1 MTRTASGIL
10 LVLLLTAMTISAFD
24 VRSVHAWA
32 GTVYVN
38 ADGSVSPPD
47 APVTRSGDFYT
58 LTGDIS
64 SSGDGVVILRNDM
77 TLDGAGYFIQGPGG
91 GGSNGVYIE
100 SRSNLTIRNVRLEAF
115 DCGIF
120 LSQSS
125 NVNLTENGLTDNLKD
140 GVSLYESTN
149 NGLFRNNIANNWD
162 GIELIASNNNTIC
175 GNNIEANVHYGIGLC
190 SSENNRA
197 YHNSFVGNMY
207 QQVSAC
213 ANLPNIWCDSYPSG
227 GNYWS
232 DYTGVDMYSGLFQNE
247 TGSDGIGDT
256 RYFIDEN
263 NTDGYPLMGVW
274 TETGENV
281 SVTHPSGI
289 SFIFSKVVSG
299 GVTMINKSS
308 VGPTLP
314 SGFRDA
320 SKPPLYYYIRIT
332 ANYTGL
338 VTLGVVYDRNG
349 LTPLEQNLLN
359 LIHWNYTLQKWENV
373 TVHVDTVNNVAYGE
387 TTDLSTFT
395 LAIPLLGDIN
405 KDGTV
410 DIYDAIIL
418 ASAFGSKPG
427 SPNWNLNADIN
438 NDGNVDI
445 YDAIILA
452 KNYGNPHTSFVFSQ
466 HFNLCVGSN
475 REIVLDSEFEIS
487 SGGAVL

>member
-10 LVLLLTAMTISAFD
+10 LVLLLTAMAISAFE
-24 VRSVHAWA
+24 VRLVRAWT

-38 ADGSVSPPD
+38 ADGSVSPSD
-47 APVTRSGDFYT
+47 SPVKRSGDLYA
-58 LTGDIS
+58 LTGGIDS
-64 SSGDGVVILRNDM
+64 DADGVVILRNDI
-77 TLDGAGYFIQGPGG
+77 TLDGAGYLIQGLGG
-91 GGSNGVYIE
+91 AISNGIYIE
-100 SRSNLTIRNVRLEAF
+100 GRSNLTVRNVRIKAF
-115 DCGIF
+115 DYGIF
-120 LSQSS
+120 LSKSS
-125 NVNLTENGLTDNLKD
+125 NTNLSENSVTDNLKD
-140 GVSLYESTN
+140 GVSLYESSN
-149 NGLFRNNIANNWD
+149 NRLFRNNIANNWD

-175 GNNIEANVHYGIGLC
+175 GNNIEANLHYGIGLC

-247 TGSDGIGDT
+247 TGGDGIGDT

-281 SVTHPSGI
+281 SVIHPSGI
-289 SFIFSKVVSG
+289 SFTFSKVVSG

-320 SKPPLYYYIRIT
+320 SKPPLYYCIRTT

-338 VTLGVVYDRNG
+338 VTLGVVYDNYG
-349 LTPLEQNLLN
+349 LTQLEENLLN

-373 TVHVDTVNNVAYGE
+373 TVHVDTVNNVAYAE
-387 TTDLSTFT
+387 TTNLSIFT
-395 LAIPLLGDIN
+395 LVIPVLGDLN

-418 ASAFGSKPG
+418 ASAFGSK
-427 SPNWNLNADIN
+427 
-438 NDGNVDI
+438 
-445 YDAIILA
+445 
-452 KNYGNPHTSFVFSQ
+452 
-466 HFNLCVGSN
+466 
-475 REIVLDSEFEIS
+475 
-487 SGGAVL
+487 